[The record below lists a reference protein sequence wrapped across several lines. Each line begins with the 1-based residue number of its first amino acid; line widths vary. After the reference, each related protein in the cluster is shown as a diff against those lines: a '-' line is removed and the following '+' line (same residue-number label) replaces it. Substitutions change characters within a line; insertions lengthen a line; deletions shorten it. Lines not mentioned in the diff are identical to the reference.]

1 MAMNQQSRIGRLAA
15 ALVLSVACLVPA
27 FAQAKPVEIT
37 WWDYPN
43 FTTLDGELGKYE
55 KEMVRAFNQKYP
67 NIKVNVEMLSF
78 NGGPEKVNVA
88 IASNSAP
95 DIIFDYPGR
104 ITDYARQG
112 LMADLSGMFTAAD
125 LKDVNPTILE
135 ACKLDGKV
143 VQYPFNVANF
153 MMAVNRTM
161 FEQAGLAKMLP
172 LDKPDRLWTTDDF
185 TKALKAIQKARP
197 DVAPFIFYCK
207 TNQGDQGT
215 RTMAVNL
222 FGGDVM
228 NADMTAYTYNKGGP
242 VQFLTWVQQG
252 VKEGWIPKGG
262 EAMTS
267 NDAIDA
273 FLQGKA
279 AFTIIYS
286 NVLRNTNATKKTVQ
300 FDEAFLP
307 WPTPAGQKP
316 RLDTYIGTVGIFDNG
331 NKDKVAAAK
340 KFVDFMIND
349 PVWGPKNLASTGGF
363 SARASAKSPYSDPEA
378 TFASTMVKYTGRY
391 YNTVKGFVAMRTA
404 WFPNLQAAMLGMKT
418 SQEAMDAF
426 VTAANA
432 TLKQ

>member
-1 MAMNQQSRIGRLAA
+1 MARLAATATLLAA
-15 ALVLSVACLVPA
+15 ALAPLA
-27 FAQAKPVEIT
+27 AKPKAVEIT

-43 FTTLDGELGKYE
+43 FATLDGELGKYE
-55 KEMVRAFNQKYP
+55 KEMVKAFNQKYP
-67 NIKVNVEMLSF
+67 DIKVNVEMLSF

-112 LMADLSGMFTAAD
+112 LMADLSDMFRAKD
-125 LKDVNPTILE
+125 LKDFNPTILE
-135 ACKLDGKV
+135 ACKYDGKI

-153 MMAVNRTM
+153 MMAVNKTM
-161 FEQAGLAKMLP
+161 FEQAGLANLLP
-172 LDKPDRLWTTDDF
+172 LNKPDRLWTTEDF
-185 TKALKAIQKARP
+185 TKALKAIQQKRP

-215 RTMAVNL
+215 RTMAINL
-222 FGGDVM
+222 FGGEVM
-228 NADMTAYTYNKGGP
+228 NPAMTEYALNKGGP
-242 VQFLTWVQQG
+242 VQFLDWVQQG

-279 AFTIIYS
+279 AFTILYS
-286 NVLRNTNATKKTVQ
+286 NVLRNTNASKKTVQ

-307 WPTPAGQKP
+307 WPTPAGVKP
-316 RLDTYIGTVGIFDNG
+316 RLDTYIGTVGVFDNG

-349 PVWGPKNLASTGGF
+349 PAWGQKNLASTGGF
-363 SARASAKSPYSDPEA
+363 SARASAKSPYADPEA
-378 TFASTMVKYTGRY
+378 VFAGTMVKYTGRY

-404 WFPNLQAAMLGMKT
+404 WFPNLQAAMLGLKS
-418 SQEAMDAF
+418 SQEAMNAF
-426 VTAANA
+426 VTSANA
-432 TLKQ
+432 TLK